1 MGIIEMMSLKAGLRE
16 EKGTGKDDNNKPIT
30 GRLAVVNKVNK
41 QKIYSHSQYWTKLTT
56 LSK

>member
-1 MGIIEMMSLKAGLRE
+1 MGIIDTTPLMAGLRE

-30 GRLAVVNKVNK
+30 GRFAVVIKVNK
-41 QKIYSHSQYWTKLTT
+41 QNIYSHSQYWTKLTT